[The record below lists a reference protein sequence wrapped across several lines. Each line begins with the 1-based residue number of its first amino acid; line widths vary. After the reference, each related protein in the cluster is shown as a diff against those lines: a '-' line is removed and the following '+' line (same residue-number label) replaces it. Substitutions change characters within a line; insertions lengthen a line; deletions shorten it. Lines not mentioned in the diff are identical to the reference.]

1 MRHPGGAKDSRH
13 SDGATYL
20 GSSGLTR
27 DLELRVPLSQVTNE
41 RINVVQLPSSMDEPR
56 PLGGPARVTD
66 LVVDVA
72 SVGTIPSIAVEV
84 VANSELD
91 AVRSRWQAVIG
102 VSSVLTVRDKG
113 LSQSLLLAVMPEAPK
128 SIAG

>member
-27 DLELRVPLSQVTNE
+27 DFELRLPLSQVTNE
-41 RINVVQLPSSMDEPR
+41 CINVVRLPSSMDEPR
-56 PLGGPARVTD
+56 PLGPARVTD

-72 SVGTIPSIAVEV
+72 SAGTIPSIAVEV
-84 VANSELD
+84 VANSELN
-91 AVRSRWQAVIG
+91 AVRSRWEAVGG
-102 VSSVLTVRDKG
+102 VSSVLTVRGKG

-128 SIAG
+128 PSAG